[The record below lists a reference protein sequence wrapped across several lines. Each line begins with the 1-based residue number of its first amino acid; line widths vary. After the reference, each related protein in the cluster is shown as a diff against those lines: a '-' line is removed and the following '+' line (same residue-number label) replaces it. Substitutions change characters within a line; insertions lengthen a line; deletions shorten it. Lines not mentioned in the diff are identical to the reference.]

1 MRFNRTL
8 IVVGVVA
15 GHVLLLNWLW
25 TVVHQPQPGR
35 LNRTID
41 QVARPHR
48 APTVVYLLAPLAPAA
63 MERRPEQA
71 HQVAR
76 SSRTGPKHH
85 RVVPVPV
92 PVPVQGDDRTNA
104 AALSNA
110 ALLPHAI
117 GDSSAEVSK
126 QVGSGLN
133 LTLSREALKSLTPG
147 LAASSPF
154 QGRLPVTIEGKIA
167 EAAAA
172 TGPWTEERLDN
183 DRIRFRRGTTCV
195 TFSRPEITKID
206 PFSESINRQP
216 WNAAHPSECR

>member
-15 GHVLLLNWLW
+15 GHMLLLNWLW

-35 LNRTID
+35 LNRTND
-41 QVARPHR
+41 QVARPNH
-48 APTVVYLLAPLAPAA
+48 APTVVYLLAPPAPAA
-63 MERRPEQA
+63 IELWREQA
-71 HQVAR
+71 HQVAHSTR
-76 SSRTGPKHH
+76 SDPKRHSA
-85 RVVPVPV
+85 VPVS
-92 PVPVQGDDRTNA
+92 VQGDERSNA

-117 GDSSAEVSK
+117 GDSSAEVPK
-126 QVGSGLN
+126 QAGSGLN

-167 EAAAA
+167 EAAAT

-206 PFSESINRQP
+206 PFSESISRQP